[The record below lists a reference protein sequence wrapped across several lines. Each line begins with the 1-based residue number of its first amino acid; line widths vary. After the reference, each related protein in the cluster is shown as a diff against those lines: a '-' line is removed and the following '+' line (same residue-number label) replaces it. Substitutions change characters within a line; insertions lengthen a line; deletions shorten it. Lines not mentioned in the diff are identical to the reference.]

1 MSNDLTTEERRWADS
16 AGKAL
21 RESETHVD
29 AVTAA
34 RLRAARARALERV
47 ASAPSW
53 TWVAPAMPGLPWLGG
68 IGAGATLGI
77 ALLAWALLPRT
88 AAVPE
93 VAVNLAGVNALELL
107 TDEQGPEFYQDL
119 DLYLWL
125 EESGEV
131 VDGRA

>member
-1 MSNDLTTEERRWADS
+1 MSNDLTTEERHWADR

-47 ASAPSW
+47 ASEASSSW
-53 TWVAPAMPGLPWLGG
+53 APALPGLTWLNGM
-68 IGAGATLGI
+68 GAGATLGI

-107 TDEQGPEFYQDL
+107 SDEQGPEFYQDL

-125 EESGEV
+125 EESSEV